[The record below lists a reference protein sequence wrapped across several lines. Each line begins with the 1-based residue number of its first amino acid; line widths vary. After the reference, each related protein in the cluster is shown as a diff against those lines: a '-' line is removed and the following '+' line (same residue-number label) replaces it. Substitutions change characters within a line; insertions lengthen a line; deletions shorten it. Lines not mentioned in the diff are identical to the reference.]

1 MVTTSSSPGAMSSCL
16 VLEAR
21 GCGPTVAPVPEL
33 RTRTVHHCFLLAKL
47 DAEPDRRSVGDVFGA
62 QPVPGSGPDDAS
74 AGRSRDQGPG
84 RRPAREWVTWKVY
97 DRSRRQLASVVAR
110 DLRTGRIAAVRRSG
124 LHIDSRVTPTA
135 DGRFVVEIAR
145 TAENAS

>member
-1 MVTTSSSPGAMSSCL
+1 MDLRSC
-16 VLEAR
+16 R
-21 GCGPTVAPVPEL
+21 FPEL

-47 DAEPDRRSVGDVFGA
+47 DAEPDRWSVGDVFGA

-84 RRPAREWVTWKVY
+84 RRPARGMGHLEGLRPQPPPVGQ
-97 DRSRRQLASVVAR
+97 RRR
-110 DLRTGRIAAVRRSG
+110 PDLRTGRIAAVRRSG
-124 LHIDSRVTPTA
+124 LHIDSRVTPTV